1 VTLCSLELLAASFN
15 KQTTAMCVCV
25 SKIKRNLFDLGEMVK
40 LRNKSR
46 VGQRFQQ
53 DEFQHQEVLHSLD
66 FSARQFRNDTNFKR
80 DIQRNTSP

>member
-1 VTLCSLELLAASFN
+1 
-15 KQTTAMCVCV
+15 MCVCV